1 MLYPQVTLEIFRDI
15 SKALRINPR
24 NNIRAGNS
32 RVLQFN
38 MWLIAVQTPYTS
50 STLVRMRLNESS
62 KHNASQRHPT
72 ALLTTDVLSER
83 NSKCEWR
90 GLGHAV
96 VLMLLPPGSRQP
108 ITMKRSFFFHPSLVS
123 VCTAD
128 RLWEFLWFEYARYVS
143 SWRCRLLLSRIQSQL
158 QICIIYK

>member
-15 SKALRINPR
+15 AKALRINPR

-62 KHNASQRHPT
+62 KHNASQTSNRTPHHRRALWAQQQVRVARLRKRSSLNATTTRQPT
-72 ALLTTDVLSER
+72 ANHNE
-83 NSKCEWR
+83 
-90 GLGHAV
+90 A
-96 VLMLLPPGSRQP
+96 Q
-108 ITMKRSFFFHPSLVS
+108 FFFHPSLVT